1 MPDLLSF
8 STNELISII
17 NKTDQQL
24 ITQYLKKKSEISCE
38 SKTGLQSFSYFKIST
53 YREY

>member
-24 ITQYLKKKSEISCE
+24 ITQYLKKIRNFLQ

>member
-17 NKTDQQL
+17 NKTEQQL
-24 ITQYLKKKSEISCE
+24 ITQYLKKNTKF
-38 SKTGLQSFSYFKIST
+38 L
-53 YREY
+53 